1 MSQDELLLTFCNPI
15 FKICLT
21 SLLSLSFEYVGLF
34 KITTK
39 RTQMDEARAI
49 LEAKNLLIESEA
61 GKTRPVNL
69 DTIITELGLKAIYKE
84 DMNDYALLNPLDKTI
99 YVFKNDQPIRDK
111 LFAIAH
117 EIGHWMLHSR
127 DRERPRLNLHGNEAL
142 DQTLIEEEKEANSFA
157 FELLMPYEETRNL
170 IIFGYSVNYIAS
182 HFGVPI
188 EKAYMRYNEIYY
200 MVY

>member
-1 MSQDELLLTFCNPI
+1 
-15 FKICLT
+15 
-21 SLLSLSFEYVGLF
+21 
-34 KITTK
+34 
-39 RTQMDEARAI
+39 MDDARAI
-49 LEAKNLLIESEA
+49 LEARNLLIESEA

-69 DTIITELGLKAIYKE
+69 ATIITELGLKAVYKE

-99 YVFKNDQPIRDK
+99 YVLKNDQPIRDK

-117 EIGHWMLHSR
+117 EIGHWILHSR
-127 DRERPRLNLHGNEAL
+127 DKERPRFDFSGK
-142 DQTLIEEEKEANSFA
+142 DRPSDKVFIEEEREANAFA

-188 EKAYMRYNEIYY
+188 ETAYRRYNEIHQMIY
-200 MVY
+200 

>member
-1 MSQDELLLTFCNPI
+1 MIE
-15 FKICLT
+15 
-21 SLLSLSFEYVGLF
+21 
-34 KITTK
+34 TK
-39 RTQMDEARAI
+39 PAIEAR
-49 LEAKNLLIESEA
+49 NLLIESEA

-69 DTIITELGLKAIYKE
+69 ATIITELGLKAVYKE
-84 DMNDYALLNPLDKTI
+84 DMNDYALLNPMDKTI
-99 YVFKNDQPIRDK
+99 YVLKNDQPIRDK

-127 DRERPRLNLHGNEAL
+127 DRERPRINFHNNEQL
-142 DQTLIEEEKEANSFA
+142 DKILVEEEREANEFA

-188 EKAYMRYNEIYY
+188 EKAYMRYNEIHQMIY
-200 MVY
+200 